1 VDRGRL
7 DRGAAAVEFALV
19 LPVLLLLIAGI
30 LDLGWLLSTQL
41 TADDQA
47 REAARS
53 LALAYDPLTQTGS
66 TDEAAALAGVGS
78 PSGCGTNSTVHCA
91 AFTQCSAD
99 VTTATAT
106 VRTPVSYALSGLI
119 PGLPA
124 LVTAKASVPC
134 PR

>member
-1 VDRGRL
+1 MTEG

-19 LPVLLLLIAGI
+19 LPVLMLFLAGM
-30 LDLGWLLSTQL
+30 LDLGQLLSASM

-53 LALAYDPLTQTGS
+53 LALAYDPLTQTGQ
-66 TDEAAALAGVGS
+66 TDEAAALAHIDA
-78 PSGCGTNSTVHCA
+78 PSGCGTGTTVHCA
-91 AFTQCSAD
+91 AFVVCSAD
-99 VTTATAT
+99 TTTATVT
-106 VRTPVSYALSGLI
+106 VRTPVTYAMGGLI

-124 LVTAKASVPC
+124 VITERASVPC